1 MGADGSLLALRTHTD
16 DVRDRNRAAVLRALR
31 SSSGWVSASM
41 LADRLPLCVK
51 TAISHLRVL
60 RVLGLAETRGR
71 GPMTRWRAVM
81 A

>member
-1 MGADGSLLALRTHTD
+1 MRDSSLRALSSYTD

-31 SSSGWVSASM
+31 SSSGWVSAAM

-71 GPMTRWRAVM
+71 GPMTRWRAL
-81 A
+81 